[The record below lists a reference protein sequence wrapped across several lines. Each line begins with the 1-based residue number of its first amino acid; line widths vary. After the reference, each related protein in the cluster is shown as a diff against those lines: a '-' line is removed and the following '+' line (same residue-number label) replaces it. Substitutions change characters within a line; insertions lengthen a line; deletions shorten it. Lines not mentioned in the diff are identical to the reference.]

1 MRRRAEEGD
10 VQQMKAVDS
19 VSIFE
24 TNRPPFASSDKE
36 H

>member
-19 VSIFE
+19 LSIFE
-24 TNRPPFASSDKE
+24 SNHSLFASSDKG